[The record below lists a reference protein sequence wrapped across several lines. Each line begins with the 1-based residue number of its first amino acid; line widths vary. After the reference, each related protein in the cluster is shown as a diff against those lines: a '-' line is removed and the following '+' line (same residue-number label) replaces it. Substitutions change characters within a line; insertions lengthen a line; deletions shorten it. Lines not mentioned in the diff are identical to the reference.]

1 MAAESLI
8 ALLDSQRVGIVHR
21 EQGRLSFRYDEA
33 WQASPAAYPLSLSMP
48 LAAAEHG
55 HRPVEAFLWGLLPDN
70 QLVLDRWARRFHVS
84 ARNPFALIGEVGE
97 DCAGDIQFVRP
108 DRVDALMQGGL
119 DAIDWLGEADV
130 AERLRALRADQA
142 AWRIPRDAG
151 QFSLAGAQPKTALL
165 LEDGRWGV
173 PSGRAPTTHILK
185 PPTGEFDGHAENEHF
200 CLSLARELGL
210 PVATSTVRWFEDQV
224 AIVVERYD
232 RTRVGDRLVRIHQE
246 DFCQA
251 LAHPL
256 STKYENEGGPGVADG
271 VRLLAEASSAPDQD
285 VAVFLDAVILNWL
298 IGGTDAHAKNY
309 SLLLGGNGRVRLA
322 PLYDIASALPY
333 PDLDFQRLK
342 LAMKLGGEYR
352 IRDIRARHLERL
364 ARDTRQDPDAL
375 IARATEMASHISA
388 AAPAIAARIT
398 VAGLTH
404 PIVPRLADAVRDRVE
419 PVGKML
425 SGR

>member
-8 ALLDSQRVGIVHR
+8 ALLDSQKVGVVHR

-33 WQASPAAYPLSLSMP
+33 WRTSLGAYPLSLSMP

-97 DCAGDIQFVRP
+97 DCAGAIQFVRP

-119 DAIDWLGEADV
+119 DAIDWLDEAGV

-200 CLSLARELGL
+200 CLSLARELGV
-210 PVATSTVRWFEDQV
+210 PVASSTVRWFEDQI

-232 RTRVGDRLVRIHQE
+232 RMRVNGRLVRIHQE

-251 LAHPL
+251 LAHPPAA
-256 STKYENEGGPGVADG
+256 KYENEGGPGVAAS
-271 VRLLAEASSAPDQD
+271 VRLLAEASSAPTEDMG
-285 VAVFLDAVILNWL
+285 VFVDAILLNWL

-309 SLLLGGNGRVRLA
+309 SLLLAAGGRVRLA
-322 PLYDIASALPY
+322 PLYDVASALPY
-333 PDLDFQRLK
+333 PELDVHRLK
-342 LAMKLGGEYR
+342 LAMKLGGEYNLRKIGPSHLGRLANDARQDPAALVARAAEMAER
-352 IRDIRARHLERL
+352 IRDIAPVVAGR
-364 ARDTRQDPDAL
+364 
-375 IARATEMASHISA
+375 IAE
-388 AAPAIAARIT
+388 
-398 VAGLTH
+398 AGLTH
-404 PIVPRLADAVRDRVE
+404 PIVPRLSSAMAERADAVA
-419 PVGKML
+419 GTL
-425 SGR
+425 AGR